1 MNESGGAAKIR
12 IENEERFRVWLENT
26 SKDRRIPIA
35 VVLAARIALRALP
48 MVAAEIPLRGGKE
61 RQRSFAA
68 LTVTVF
74 RASALAWVAT
84 KNSTRT
90 NSLRA
95 DPVMARAAYAAAAAA
110 ATDAA
115 RAARASDLR
124 AAAAAG
130 AARAA
135 AAAARSARA
144 AYAAAYAT
152 ATAATDDDARAAAA
166 VDAAT
171 RTARAA
177 IYVDAAIYADSV
189 AARAAVWAA
198 LSADVDALARG
209 DQPETLAGRALW
221 LEQTPAIL
229 SEDWRRL
236 RGALPSDD
244 NWDIWLGWY
253 ENVLAGRSRGEDY
266 ELVFAS
272 VPEAEWDKGPAAA
285 NAWIK
290 AHLPDERPMPKALD
304 NVPSA
309 FTFGWNASARI
320 SIIAGPQNQP
330 VFPYAPN
337 QADHATQ
344 LAACRSLAQRLVDDL
359 KASRLNCSRPDY
371 REVLQRYLADLPSG
385 PDMGNLV
392 LADAEYRILRD
403 LFAAEAGILSA
414 PFASRLRIWTQQ
426 HIGLRTFYPEVERFY
441 DTVKSGRLER
451 PLPED
456 AVAGFEQVV
465 REYTPRCFEPEVSA
479 GLREVER
486 EPPQITIAPEDIA
499 AHESAPIQPQP
510 DPWGELEPRKSRSFS
525 IGGAINGLWKVFLK
539 GKDVKEAK
547 DGWGEVADKLRPH
560 ASSILEW
567 LQDFINKNGS

>member
-12 IENEERFRVWLENT
+12 IENEEQLRQWLDELPR
-26 SKDRRIPIA
+26 K
-35 VVLAARIALRALP
+35 LRAE
-48 MVAAEIPLRGGKE
+48 AA
-61 RQRSFAA
+61 
-68 LTVTVF
+68 
-74 RASALAWVAT
+74 
-84 KNSTRT
+84 
-90 NSLRA
+90 
-95 DPVMARAAYAAAAAA
+95 VML
-110 ATDAA
+110 AA
-115 RAARASDLR
+115 RAASRVLPMAATGIPLHGDEKSQRFFVALAAVFRTNAWALIGAKYPHRAYDFFRAVAHSTTI
-124 AAAAAG
+124 AAATTVSAVAASVSAHASAEAVYAVLAAASYDPVG
-130 AARAA
+130 AASAA
-135 AAAARSARA
+135 IS
-144 AYAAAYAT
+144 
-152 ATAATDDDARAAAA
+152 AATYA
-166 VDAAT
+166 VDAANAN
-171 RTARAA
+171 TAVP
-177 IYVDAAIYADSV
+177 I
-189 AARAAVWAA
+189 WAA

-209 DQPETLAGRALW
+209 EKPETLAGRELW
-221 LEQTPAIL
+221 PGEMPAVL
-229 SEDWRRL
+229 SENWRRL
-236 RGALPSDD
+236 RAALPTDE
-244 NWDIWLGWY
+244 NWDVWIGWY
-253 ENVLAGRSRGEDY
+253 EDVLAGRSRGEDY

-272 VPEAEWDKGPAAA
+272 VPDEEWDKGPAAA

-290 AHLPDERPMPKALD
+290 ANLPKEPVPKALD

-330 VFPYAPN
+330 VFPYASN

-371 REVLQRYLADLPSG
+371 REGLQRYLADLPIG